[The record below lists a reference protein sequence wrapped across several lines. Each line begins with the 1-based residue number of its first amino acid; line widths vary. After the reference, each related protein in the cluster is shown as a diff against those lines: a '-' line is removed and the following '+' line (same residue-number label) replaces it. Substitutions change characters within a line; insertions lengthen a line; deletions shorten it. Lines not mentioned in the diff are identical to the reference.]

1 MRARTLRLIVCLVA
15 GLAVPQI
22 ATAQTRIDAPGVKQ
36 PARLSKP
43 RVAPLPEAQ
52 WTDVHKQLVAQFGGG
67 KADNALATLL
77 NLPPLAQGLMPYT
90 VFLSSQSSLM
100 PRQRELLI
108 LRAAWLA
115 GNQNIWAT
123 HAARAREAGLNDAEI
138 RRIAEGPDAKG
149 WSPFEVTLLR
159 TADQLYRNSSIT
171 DATWKALSAEYD
183 QNHLMEA
190 VETVNHFVV
199 LSMVYNSFGIQPDA
213 DLKDRLPNVPYKV
226 NVPTREPALKTA
238 RVETP
243 AGRGLAVSRTFALYP
258 ALNQAWSRRQN
269 FIQAVSKLMPQHREM
284 LILRMGWNCRS
295 EYEWAQHVGRVG
307 RAREIGLDPVKIAEG
322 PASPAWDEFEKNIL
336 RVADEQ
342 YRDGLVSDKTW
353 AALGERFDPSLI
365 MSAVMS
371 AAGYRAISMS
381 LNSYGVQFEPETL
394 ERFPDVPGR

>member
-1 MRARTLRLIVCLVA
+1 MLVRTLRVLICLAA
-15 GLAVPQI
+15 GVSLTQGAF
-22 ATAQTRIDAPGVKQ
+22 AQTRIDAPGVKQ

-43 RVAPLPEAQ
+43 RIAPLPEAQ
-52 WTDVHKQLVAQFGGG
+52 WTDAHKQLVAQFGGG
-67 KADNALATLL
+67 KADNAFATLL

-90 VFLSSQSSLM
+90 VFLSNESSLV
-100 PRQRELLI
+100 PRQRQLLI

-115 GNQNIWAT
+115 GNQPLWAT
-123 HAARAREAGLNDAEI
+123 HTARAREAGLNDAEI

-149 WSPFEVTLLR
+149 WSPFEATLLR

-183 QNHLMEA
+183 MNHLMDA
-190 VETVNHFVV
+190 IETINHFVV
-199 LSMVYNSFGIQPDA
+199 LSMVYNSFGVQPDGH
-213 DLKDRLPNVPYKV
+213 LKDRLPNVPYKL
-226 NVPTREPALKTA
+226 NVPSREPALKTA
-238 RVETP
+238 RMEAP

-258 ALNQAWSRRQN
+258 ALNQPWSRRQN
-269 FIQAVSKLMPQHREM
+269 FIQAVSKLMPRHREM

-322 PASPAWDEFEKNIL
+322 PASPAWDAFEKNIL

-353 AALGERFDPSLI
+353 AALGERFDQSLI

-371 AAGYRAISMS
+371 AAGYRAVSMS
-381 LNSYGVQFEPETL
+381 LNSYGVQFEPETT